1 MDGKDVK
8 DLIWPM
14 GNRDKAVK
22 EPIFYDEL
30 VSVSSV
36 HDKSTP

>member
-8 DLIWPM
+8 DLILPT

-22 EPIFYDEL
+22 EPIFYDKL
-30 VSVSSV
+30 GTSNVNA
-36 HDKSTP
+36 KIIR